1 MTTPPRRRGTVSGL
15 GGLGLARPRWREKW
29 TPRVLVSVALYFNV
43 CALAIVNLP
52 DTLWDARLDRATLVI
67 GALGAWRYSW
77 WLTHLIR
84 ALIYAKRAFPPLRR
98 RADVIWHRGWRP
110 PHLHFLLTT
119 FKERTETTEMVVLG
133 ICQEIRACGVPATI
147 WLGSANA
154 PDERAIETALRR
166 FAGDLEIRL
175 RVVRQNAPGK
185 RVAIGLIL
193 RAMSRAGLES
203 EALVVFMD
211 GDFVLAPGALPK
223 CLPLFAVHRD
233 LQAVTTDEDVLCIGP
248 AWMRIWLSMR
258 FAQRRIAM
266 QSHALSGRVLTLT
279 GRMSVFR
286 SEHLTKIDFIRL
298 LEADS
303 LNHWLWGRFRFLS
316 GDDKSTWYYLLRQG
330 ARMLYVPDA
339 SGHTI
344 EVVEGSGWRRM
355 VENFRRWSGNM
366 LRNGARAIALGPRR
380 MPFFIWWCLID
391 QRLAIW
397 TMLAS
402 PLLAVA
408 TSIQNGAEYFLAY
421 AIFIAVSRML
431 LSLVLFVFS
440 PRIYLSYPFFLYAN
454 QVMLA
459 FVKIHMLTRLAKQKW
474 ANRGDQ
480 RQSLRGAGT
489 LSWFRTGMASYALCL
504 YLSLLVLCVLQGGGF
519 VDSPSLLSVTIFF
532 HRLFD

>member
-1 MTTPPRRRGTVSGL
+1 MTIAQRQQRTAADVGGPGL
-15 GGLGLARPRWREKW
+15 VWPSWREKW
-29 TPRVLVSVALYFNV
+29 TPRVLVSVALYFNI

-67 GALGAWRYSW
+67 GLLGAWRYSW

-84 ALIYAKRAFPPLRR
+84 ALIYAKRAFPPLRH
-98 RADVIWHRGWRP
+98 RADAIWRSGWRP
-110 PHLHFLLTT
+110 PHIHFLLTT
-119 FKERTETTEMVVLG
+119 FKERAETTEMVILG

-166 FAGDLEIRL
+166 CGCDLNIRL

-193 RAMSRAGLES
+193 RAMSRAGLEP

-223 CLPLFAVHRD
+223 CLPLFAVHPD
-233 LQAVTTDEDVLCIGP
+233 LQAVTTDEEVFCIGP

-303 LNHWLWGRFRFLS
+303 LDHWLWGRFRFLS

-330 ARMLYVPDA
+330 GRMLYVPDA
-339 SGHTI
+339 AGHTI
-344 EVVEGSGWRRM
+344 ELIEGSGWQRM

-366 LRNGARAIALGPRR
+366 LRNGARAIALGPRQ

-391 QRLAIW
+391 QRIAMW
-397 TMLAS
+397 TMLVS
-402 PLLAVA
+402 PLVA
-408 TSIQNGAEYFLAY
+408 IAAAILHGFEYFLAY
-421 AIFIAVSRML
+421 AIFIAISRML
-431 LSLVLFVFS
+431 LALVLFVFS
-440 PRIYLSYPFFLYAN
+440 RQIYLSYPFFLYAN
-454 QVMLA
+454 QVILA
-459 FVKIHMLTRLAKQKW
+459 LVKIHMLTRLAKQKW

-480 RQSLRGAGT
+480 KQGLKGAGAISV
-489 LSWFRTGMASYALCL
+489 LRTGMASYVLCL
-504 YLSLLVLCVLQGGGF
+504 YLSILVICVLQGGGF
-519 VDSPSLLSVTIFF
+519 VDSPSSLSFSIFF
-532 HRLFD
+532 HYLFG